1 MNTITIGR
9 SLDNTIPIS
18 AQYPT
23 VSGHHITIAQT
34 NGQLYLQDH
43 STNGSYVNGKFV
55 HNQQV
60 AIRPN
65 DTIMLGREYRL
76 DMVTVLRA
84 LQNRT
89 PILVECKTSPWQSQ
103 PQAEYTEPNN
113 LNSFN
118 WGAFLLNWI
127 WGIGNGVWW
136 GLLCLIPYIGFVV
149 AIVLGVKG
157 NRSAWA
163 KFDGTAKEFECKQAA
178 WSKWG
183 WIIIGLSFVIG
194 IILGIMKI

>member
-9 SLDNTIPIS
+9 SPENTIS
-18 AQYPT
+18 VGSNYAT
-23 VSGHHITIAQT
+23 VSGHHVTITQA

-65 DTIMLGREYRL
+65 DTITLGREYRL
-76 DMVTVLRA
+76 DMSAVLRA
-84 LQNRT
+84 LQNKT
-89 PILVECKTSPWQSQ
+89 PIFVERETSFEQ
-103 PQAEYTEPNN
+103 PQPQVERTEPNN

-118 WGAFLLNWI
+118 WGAFLLNWV
-127 WGIGNGVWW
+127 WSIGNGVWW

-163 KFDGTAKEFECKQAA
+163 KFNGTAKEFECKQAA

-183 WIIIGLSFVIG
+183 WIIIGVSFAIG
-194 IILGIMKI
+194 IILGIMEI